1 MSDRDT
7 LSILAEELASVF
19 SPLLDAVGSPE
30 SFTAFMLELGWDLTQ
45 IPQPIKN
52 LAAPLQSIASIVQ
65 AGQVDAAS
73 AAGLISAISSLVSA
87 IEGIKNQPAGVFP
100 ATVDASQFKNE
111 FPGQLVEYLV
121 ADYLLRYHPD
131 WGELCRTLGIIRTQ
145 EVAASGLRPAYA
157 KKWIAWSDL
166 AKVLDDPFAVLKNA
180 YEWGQSSFKAED
192 LLGNIAE
199 LAAGWGMDYRL
210 KRLSSGLESFLTAG
224 ATALEQ
230 VHDWALEVPIVEDTI
245 TSAGVSIGVALYM
258 LPEIAAGKPGFAVL
272 PYGSGEFAEEIEL
285 TDTLILKIEGGMD
298 LSGGV
303 AILVRPGKLQVL
315 VDILPAG
322 GKPPSSGALAVAVQN
337 KGSADSRILVIGSEG
352 GSRFDIGLISLK
364 VGARV
369 SSTGKNDLYTE
380 FELKDA
386 KIVIDPG
393 SGEADSFLS
402 SLLPQGGFSIDFSL
416 LVGFGA
422 SQGFYFGGSG
432 GLEVKLPAHL
442 QVGPIEINA
451 ASLAIKPSGGIIPF
465 DLGATIKGDLGPLKA
480 VVEDIGL
487 RAKISFPGGSQ
498 GNLGPADLSLAFL
511 PPKGVGLSLDA
522 GVIKGGGYLYLDY
535 SKGEYAGAL
544 ELVFSEFINLKAI
557 GLIST
562 KLPDGSSGF
571 SLLIIITA
579 EFGAGIQLGYG
590 FVLLGVGGLVGL
602 NRTMRLKPLMD
613 GVRTGSINNIMF
625 PKDVVANAPR
635 IISDLRTIFPP
646 EKDKF
651 LIGPMA
657 KLGYGTPAL
666 ITVSLGIII
675 EIPGNLAIL
684 GVLKVALPAEQAPL
698 IVLQVNFAG
707 AIEFSKKRL
716 YFFASLF
723 ESRVI
728 FITIDGEMGLL
739 MAWGADANFVVS
751 VGGFHPQFNPPALP
765 FPNPKRVSLNI
776 LNHSNARIQV
786 MGYFAIT
793 SNTAQFGARAEL
805 YFGFSACNISGHIG
819 FDALIQFS
827 PFYFIVQISGSVSL
841 KVFGIGLFSIRLRM
855 SLEGPAPWRAKGSGS
870 ISFLFFDISVDFDIT
885 WGESRDTSLPPIEV
899 MPLLTAELDK
909 LANWTAQLPAG
920 NNLLISLKKPTSSTE
935 LVLHPVGTLRI
946 SQRAIPLDL
955 SIAKVGNRKVKDAKK
970 LSVSAAGGLS
980 KKADTTESFAMAQ
993 YQEMEDTKKLSRP
1006 AYEQQHSGL
1015 ELSVQGEQLAS
1026 SRMVKRVV
1034 RYETV
1039 IIDSNYKRFVL
1050 RFFVFWKG
1058 LFAHFLKGATVA
1070 QSTLSFNYKTQMQ
1083 PFPEKIEVSPEQY
1096 TVALQSTNRAFSPE
1110 SAAFASQAQAHEYLQ
1125 QQIQSDP
1132 NLADQLHVIPSTEVV
1147 SHS

>member
-1 MSDRDT
+1 MSNRDT

-19 SPLLDAVGSPE
+19 SPLLDAVSSPE
-30 SFTAFMLELGWDLTQ
+30 SFTSFALELGWDLTQ

-73 AAGLISAISSLVSA
+73 AAGLITAISSLVTA
-87 IEGIKNQPAGVFP
+87 IEGIKNQPASAFP
-100 ATVDASQFKNE
+100 ATVDANQFKSK
-111 FPGQLVEYLV
+111 FPGQLVDFLV
-121 ADYLLRYHPD
+121 SDYLLRFHPG
-131 WGELCRTLGIIRTQ
+131 WGELCRTLGVIRTQ
-145 EVAASGLRPAYA
+145 EVAASGLRPAYV
-157 KKWIAWSDL
+157 KQWIAWSDL
-166 AKVLDDPFAVLKNA
+166 AKVLDDPFGVLKNA
-180 YEWGQSSFKAED
+180 YGWGQTSFKAED
-192 LLGNIAE
+192 LVSNVAE
-199 LAAGWGMDYRL
+199 LAAGWGMEYGL
-210 KRLSSGLESFLTAG
+210 KRLGSGLETFLTAG

-230 VHDWALEVPIVEDTI
+230 VHDWALDVPILEDTI
-245 TSAGVSIGVALYM
+245 TSAGVNVGVALYM
-258 LPEIAAGKPGFAVL
+258 LPNTAADKPGFAVL

-285 TDTLILKIEGGMD
+285 TDTMILKIEGGMD
-298 LSGGV
+298 LAGGV

-315 VDILPAG
+315 VDILQAG
-322 GKPPSSGALAVAVQN
+322 GKPPSSGALAVAIQK
-337 KGSADSRILVIGSEG
+337 KGSSGSRILVVGSEG
-352 GSRFDIGLISLK
+352 GSRFDIGLISVKAGTRL
-364 VGARV
+364 G
-369 SSTGKNDLYTE
+369 STGKNDLFAE
-380 FELKDA
+380 AELKDA

-402 SLLPQGGFSIDFSL
+402 SLLPKSGLTIDFSL
-416 LVGFGA
+416 LMGFGA

-442 QVGPIEINA
+442 QVGPIEISA
-451 ASLAIKPSGGIIPF
+451 ASLAIKPSGGIIPL
-465 DLGATIKGDLGPLKA
+465 DLGATIKGNLGPLKA

-487 RAKISFPGGSQ
+487 RAKFSFPGGSK
-498 GNLGPADLSLAFL
+498 GNLGPANLSLAFL

-522 GVIKGGGYLYLDY
+522 GVVKGGGYLYLDHN
-535 SKGEYAGAL
+535 KGEYAGAL
-544 ELVFSEFINLKAI
+544 QLVFAEFIDLKAI
-557 GLIST
+557 GLINT
-562 KLPDGSSGF
+562 KMPDGSSGF

-602 NRTMRLKPLMD
+602 NRTVRLKPLME
-613 GVRTGSINNIMF
+613 GVRTGSVNNIMF

-646 EKDKF
+646 KKSQF

-666 ITVSLGIII
+666 ITLSLGIII

-698 IVLQVNFAG
+698 ILLQVNFAG

-723 ESRVI
+723 ESRVVSM
-728 FITIDGEMGLL
+728 TIDGEMGLL
-739 MAWGADANFVVS
+739 MAWGADADFVVS
-751 VGGFHPQFNPPALP
+751 VGGFHPQFNPPPLP
-765 FPNPKRVSLNI
+765 FPSPKRIALTI
-776 LNHSNARIQV
+776 LNRSNARIQV
-786 MGYFAIT
+786 KGYFAVT

-870 ISFLFFDISVDFDIT
+870 ISFLFFSISVDFDIT
-885 WGESRDTSLPPIEV
+885 WGKSRDTSLPPIEV
-899 MPLLTAELDK
+899 MPLLTTELGK
-909 LANWTAQLPAG
+909 LANWTAQLPAS
-920 NNLLISLKKPTSSTE
+920 NKLLISLKKPTSSTE

-946 SQRAIPLDL
+946 SQKAIPLDL
-955 SIAKVGNRKVKDAKK
+955 TIAKVGNRKVKDVKK

-980 KKADTTESFAMAQ
+980 KKRDTTESFAMAQ
-993 YQEMEDTKKLSRP
+993 YQEMEDTKKLSRA

-1015 ELSVQGEQLAS
+1015 EVSVQGQQLTS
-1026 SRMVKRVV
+1026 SRMVKRIV

-1070 QSTLSFNYKTQMQ
+1070 QSTLSFNHKTQMQ
-1083 PFPEKIEVSPEQY
+1083 PFPEKIEVLPEQY

-1110 SAAFASQAQAHEYLQ
+1110 SAGFASQAQAREYML
-1125 QQIQSDP
+1125 QQIQSDA
-1132 NLADQLHVIPSTEVV
+1132 NLTEQLHVIPIAEEV
-1147 SHS
+1147 S